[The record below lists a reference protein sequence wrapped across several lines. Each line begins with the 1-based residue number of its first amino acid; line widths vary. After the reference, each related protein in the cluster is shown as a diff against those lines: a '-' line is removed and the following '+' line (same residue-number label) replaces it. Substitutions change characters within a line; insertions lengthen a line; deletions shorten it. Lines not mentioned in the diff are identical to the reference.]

1 MWGRIPQVLIRCLEN
16 CRSPKR
22 IKVWHTVSDH
32 SKGKREPLQGSIV
45 LEPVGYAGT
54 ILWQHFKYT

>member
-54 ILWQHFKYT
+54 IL